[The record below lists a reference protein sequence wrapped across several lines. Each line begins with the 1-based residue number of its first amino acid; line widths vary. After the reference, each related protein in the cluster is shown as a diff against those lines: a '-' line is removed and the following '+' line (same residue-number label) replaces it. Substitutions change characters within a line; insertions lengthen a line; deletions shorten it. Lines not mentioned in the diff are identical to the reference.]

1 MFLNKQH
8 KMNEMK
14 KKQLLKDLNELKD
27 ITELPSLYLT
37 DYFSGLRN
45 EVDKIIVSKQMS
57 LQDEDEKKNELNH
70 IWQLMTAIINTFEIE
85 CINSRFDL
93 SSNITR
99 INLIEAILSD
109 SIETTKLLEIEEM
122 IENEDIKLMQNL
134 FQNKSIAFINVRNFL
149 EESKIGILYAKLI
162 VLHDE
167 SIRPK
172 ALKIR

>member
-14 KKQLLKDLNELKD
+14 KKQLLKYLNELKD
-27 ITELPSLYLT
+27 ITDLPSLYLA

-70 IWQLMTAIINTFEIE
+70 IWQLMIAIINTFEID
-85 CINSRFDL
+85 CINSRVDL
-93 SSNITR
+93 SNNITR
-99 INLIEAILSD
+99 INSIEAILSD

-122 IENEDIKLMQNL
+122 IENEDIKLMKNL
-134 FQNKSIAFINVRNFL
+134 FQNKSIAFVNVRNFL
-149 EESKIGILYAKLI
+149 EESKIGILDAKLI